1 MVALFNATLA
11 LASLI
16 WSFALCSGLAAL
28 SAALSFWTFVAAA
41 RRTFKAAFLWGLV
54 TDLRAFLISAIFALR
69 TFDFFASTLAVCF
82 LATAWALTNLALTA
96 ASLALRAF
104 LSFGEA

>member
-1 MVALFNATLA
+1 
-11 LASLI
+11 
-16 WSFALCSGLAAL
+16 
-28 SAALSFWTFVAAA
+28 
-41 RRTFKAAFLWGLV
+41 
-54 TDLRAFLISAIFALR
+54 LRAFLISAILALR